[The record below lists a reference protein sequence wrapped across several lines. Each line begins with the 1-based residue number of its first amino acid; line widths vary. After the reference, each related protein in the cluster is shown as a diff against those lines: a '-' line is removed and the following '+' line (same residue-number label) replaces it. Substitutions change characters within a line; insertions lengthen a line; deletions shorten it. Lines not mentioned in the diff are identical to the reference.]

1 MNKKLNIMAET
12 LIIKEYQNA
21 KTMEGKNSIIVKAI
35 RLDYPNWVVNL
46 LKTDFIKHYENK

>member
-1 MNKKLNIMAET
+1 MAET